1 MIDIDFPIVFI
12 LLFVINNLMLGR
24 LAKKYSFFDKKLMNQ
39 LYWYHLAFFVIY
51 FIYGIYNR
59 SDSYQ
64 YYQVAVDM
72 IEGSES
78 VFQTGTKFVSYFAV
92 PFVQLGLSYSSL
104 MLVYAWMGY
113 VGFVYAYLYFKE
125 SIPINVTV
133 FGRFDLLTLLLF
145 LPNMHFW
152 TASLGKGSLIFMGLM
167 LFTQAVKF
175 PQKRLFTLLIGGFFI
190 YMVRPH
196 VMLFV
201 LVGVMIGILT
211 GKGKISIG
219 IKLLVLVASVGFLAA
234 ASSSILKVAKLEN
247 SENVVDD
254 FEQFSQTSAARLE
267 SSADS
272 GVSMSSYPL
281 PFKLFTFWFR
291 PLFVDSPGVV
301 GLFSSAENLIYLL
314 LFAKI
319 CNRRFMRFI
328 LKAPYMV
335 KMSVIVFLLS
345 SFALTFVMSNLG
357 IIMRQKSMVMYFG
370 FFVIYY
376 FLALEKWKELERLKE
391 QNNIVTAN
399 ASNVDLKNGLN
410 T

>member
-12 LLFVINNLMLGR
+12 LLFIINNMMLNR
-24 LAKKYSFFDKKLMNQ
+24 LSKKYSFFDKKLMNY
-39 LYWYHLAFFVIY
+39 LYWYHLLFFAIY
-51 FIYGIYNR
+51 FMYSIYNN
-59 SDSYQ
+59 SDSLL
-64 YYQVAVDM
+64 YYLTVGNKGDQWP
-72 IEGSES
+72 EL
-78 VFQTGTKFVSYFAV
+78 FYTGTRFISFFAV
-92 PFVQLGLSYSSL
+92 PFVYLGLSYSSV
-104 MLVYAWMGY
+104 MLVASWFGY
-113 VGFVYAYLYFKE
+113 VGFVYAYLYFRE

-152 TASLGKGSLIFMGLM
+152 TASLGKGALIFMGLM
-167 LFTQAVKF
+167 VFTQAVKF
-175 PQKRLFTLLIGGFFI
+175 PQKRIVALLIGGFFI

-219 IKLLVLVASVGFLAA
+219 IKLLVLVASIVFLAA
-234 ASSSILKVAKLEN
+234 ASSSILAVAKLEN

-254 FEQFSQTSAARLE
+254 FEQFSDTNSAKLE
-267 SSADS
+267 SSAKS
-272 GVSMSSYPL
+272 GVSMASYPL
-281 PFKLFTFWFR
+281 PLKLFTFWFR
-291 PLFVDSPGVV
+291 PLFVDSPGAI
-301 GLFSSAENLIYLL
+301 GMFSSVENLIYLL

-319 CNRRFMRFI
+319 CNRRFLRFI

-335 KMSVIVFLLS
+335 KMSIIVFLLS

-376 FLALEKWKELERLKE
+376 FLAQEKWEQMQRLKE
-391 QNNIVTAN
+391 RNNAVALN
-399 ASNVDLKNGLN
+399 A
-410 T
+410 